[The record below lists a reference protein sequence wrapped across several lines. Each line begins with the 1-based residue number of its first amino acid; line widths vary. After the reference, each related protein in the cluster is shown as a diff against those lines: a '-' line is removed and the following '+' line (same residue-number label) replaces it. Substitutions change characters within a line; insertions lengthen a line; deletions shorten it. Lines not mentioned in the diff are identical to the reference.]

1 MSPSARRAIQWG
13 AAIAVVLLIAASLP
27 VMWQVGRWAL
37 NRLRHGGVGDPVPIL
52 TADLSGS
59 GPGSLISAMTMPA
72 LTNSLEG
79 KELQAARVVYRST
92 SGDDDAPTVVS
103 GSVFTPLGKA
113 PDGGWPVMA
122 LAHGTTGLDQACAP
136 SLSANLLGNV
146 ALVQGFVHLGF
157 AVALAD
163 YQGLG
168 APGVH
173 PYTDNRTAGRNV
185 IDSVRALRHT
195 FRDISGRWA
204 VFGGSQG
211 GGAAWAADEQART
224 YAPEL
229 DLIGAAASVPSADV
243 AGIVDKAGIF
253 DQGKASTMTKDQAA
267 AFQAIIESLAR
278 VHPDLNRDDY
288 RRGAA
293 AKYWKVLSSCS
304 GPDAAYRAAAL
315 DEVGPLDLAPVDA
328 AAADRLRRYLQA
340 WALPQQPLSA
350 PMSVVYSGK
359 DTFLDSE
366 WTKAAIARACSLGG
380 TVVWNFQP
388 DGGHADIDGPGQLRW
403 LAERFGGG
411 EAVNDCPA
419 QGTP

>member
-1 MSPSARRAIQWG
+1 MRRAIQWG
-13 AAIAVVLLIAASLP
+13 AAIAAVLLIAASLP
-27 VMWQVGRWAL
+27 VMWQVGSWAL
-37 NRLRHGGVGDPVPIL
+37 DKLRHGGVGNPVPIR
-52 TADLSGS
+52 TADLTAS

-72 LTNSLEG
+72 VTNSVEG
-79 KELQAARVVYRST
+79 KDLQAARVVYRST
-92 SGDDDAPTVVS
+92 SGDTDAPTVVS
-103 GSVFTPLGKA
+103 GSVFTPMGKA
-113 PDGGWPVMA
+113 PDGGWPVIA
-122 LAHGTTGLDQACAP
+122 LAHGTTGIDQPCAP

-146 ALVQGFVHLGF
+146 VFVQGFVHLGF

-173 PYTDNRTAGRNV
+173 PYTDSRTAGRNV

-195 FRDISGRWA
+195 FRDISNRWA

-253 DQGKASTMTKDQAA
+253 DQGKAGTMTKDQQA
-267 AFQAIIESLAR
+267 AFQAIVESLAR
-278 VHPDLNRDDY
+278 LHPDLNRDDY

-293 AKYWKVLSSCS
+293 TRYWKVLSACS
-304 GPDAAYRAAAL
+304 GPDVAYRAAAI
-315 DEVGPLDLAPVDA
+315 DEIGPTDLAPVDA
-328 AAADRLRRYLQA
+328 AAADRLRRYLQD

-350 PMSVVYSGK
+350 PMSVVYGGK
-359 DTFLDSE
+359 DSFLDAA
-366 WTKAAIARACSLGG
+366 WTKAAISRACSLGG

-403 LAERFGGG
+403 LAERFRGG

-419 QGTP
+419 QGTT

>member
-1 MSPSARRAIQWG
+1 MRRAIQWG
-13 AAIAVVLLIAASLP
+13 AALAAVLLIAASLP
-27 VMWQVGRWAL
+27 VMWQVGSWAM
-37 NRLRHGGVGDPVPIL
+37 NVLRHGGAGDPVPVR
-52 TADLSGS
+52 TADLTAS

-72 LTNSLEG
+72 VTNSPEG
-79 KELQAARVVYRST
+79 KDLQAARVVYRST
-92 SGDDDAPTVVS
+92 SGDTDVPTVVS

-113 PDGGWPVMA
+113 PDGGWPVIA
-122 LAHGTTGLDQACAP
+122 LAHGTTGIDQACAP

-146 ALVQGFVHLGF
+146 VFVQGFVHLGF

-168 APGVH
+168 APGIH

-195 FRDISGRWA
+195 FRDVSNRWA

-253 DQGKASTMTKDQAA
+253 DQGKPSTMTKDQEA
-267 AFQAIIESLAR
+267 AFQAIVESLAR
-278 VHPDLNRDDY
+278 LHPDLNRDDY

-293 AKYWKVLSSCS
+293 ARYWKVLSACS
-304 GPDAAYRAAAL
+304 GPDAAYRATAI
-315 DEVGPLDLAPVDA
+315 DEIGPTDLSPIDA
-328 AAADRLRRYLQA
+328 TAADRLRRYLQD
-340 WALPQQPLSA
+340 WALPQQRLSA
-350 PMSVVYSGK
+350 PMSVVYGGK
-359 DTFLDSE
+359 DTFLDPE

-388 DGGHADIDGPGQLRW
+388 DGGHGDIDGPGQLRW
-403 LAERFGGG
+403 LAERFRGD

-419 QGTP
+419 QGTT